1 MDNVRARKP
10 YPHERKKL
18 HRMKR
23 QLSNQVNSRHARI
36 ILLSRGGIRNREIA
50 ERTDCTPQGVRVILH
65 RFNNHGI
72 EGVEWYPYFQTRCGP
87 RKFLADIREQ
97 IAAVALSPPESLS
110 G

>member
-1 MDNVRARKP
+1 MQATRLGFSA
-10 YPHERKKL
+10 
-18 HRMKR
+18 
-23 QLSNQVNSRHARI
+23 A
-36 ILLSRGGIRNREIA
+36 
-50 ERTDCTPQGVRVILH
+50 
-65 RFNNHGI
+65 GI